1 MRKIKLLVLFTLL
14 AVCVC
19 SAVACEMSIGH
30 TYSDEH
36 TYDEN
41 NHWFECTGEGCES
54 KRRFETHEYVVL
66 TQLVDGVVCYYDE
79 CFCGYRT
86 ELRGLPEQADSTV
99 TVNTEDE
106 LRAAIENAVVGTIV
120 EIDIGADIH
129 CDIAGAGD
137 GKTFSAKD
145 YAFYIAEGK
154 NIVLDLNGY
163 DLTAESDH
171 REHTAFIY
179 NRGTLTLKDSVGE
192 GGSLI
197 SYQYK
202 GTTNLG
208 WECVMTTIYNFGN
221 LYVESVT
228 VKNATEFE
236 GEVFTAIDSST
247 ASHICN
253 PYVEIKGGEV
263 VSTGLY
269 YAIRQFAAPINEG
282 IDASNTCI
290 IKGGKVGCVYIS
302 YSDDKYDD
310 ITASLTITGGTFE
323 GWGGNDTTAVGTND
337 LAHVNI
343 DISGGV
349 IDGKVTL
356 SKTVDSDSN
365 TIRFITGGSF
375 RYDVSEFVKE
385 GYTATEEDGFWKVEK
400 VEEAE

>member
-1 MRKIKLLVLFTLL
+1 
-14 AVCVC
+14 
-19 SAVACEMSIGH
+19 
-30 TYSDEH
+30 
-36 TYDEN
+36 
-41 NHWFECTGEGCES
+41 
-54 KRRFETHEYVVL
+54 
-66 TQLVDGVVCYYDE
+66 
-79 CFCGYRT
+79 
-86 ELRGLPEQADSTV
+86 
-99 TVNTEDE
+99 
-106 LRAAIENAVVGTIV
+106 
-120 EIDIGADIH
+120 
-129 CDIAGAGD
+129 
-137 GKTFSAKD
+137 
-145 YAFYIAEGK
+145 
-154 NIVLDLNGY
+154 
-163 DLTAESDH
+163 
-171 REHTAFIY
+171 
-179 NRGTLTLKDSVGE
+179 
-192 GGSLI
+192 
-197 SYQYK
+197 
-202 GTTNLG
+202 
-208 WECVMTTIYNFGN
+208 MTTIYNFGN